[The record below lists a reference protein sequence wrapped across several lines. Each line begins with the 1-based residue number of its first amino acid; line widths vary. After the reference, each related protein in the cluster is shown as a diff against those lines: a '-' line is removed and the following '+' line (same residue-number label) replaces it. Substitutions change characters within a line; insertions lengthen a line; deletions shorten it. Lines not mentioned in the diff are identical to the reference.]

1 MTAHR
6 DQGTPSVTEA
16 FFGELA
22 ARTHE
27 PLLKRASGTLRFD
40 LADHERVQ
48 HWHVTMRDGGVK
60 VSRRRAK
67 ADAVVRLDKR
77 TFEALVTGTL
87 NATAAVLRGDLVPE
101 GDLGMLLLF
110 QRVFPAP
117 PRGRATDPS
126 GARSASA

>member
-1 MTAHR
+1 LTAHGG
-6 DQGTPSVTEA
+6 QGTPSVTEA

-40 LADHERVQ
+40 LGDRERVQ
-48 HWHVTMRDGGVK
+48 HWHVTMREGGVT

-77 TFEALVTGTL
+77 TFEAMVTGTL
-87 NATAAVLRGDLVPE
+87 NATAAVLRGDLVSE

-117 PRGRATDPS
+117 RRSGATDPS
-126 GARSASA
+126 GPRSSSA